1 MKDISLHDCCLTK
14 GAQLIQGGEMVT
26 EMSQMSQLKHF
37 CLVPSRN
44 TLQSLCAFWISPRPS
59 AEEPWSNLILFICE
73 TVSSWTTQH
82 PKVKLRDPF
91 PLRKYCVTE
100 RTVRE
105 HFHRL
110 TKIKKQNQKQT
121 NKKPNTLPSQYI
133 YLSVAKKGVKR
144 LLG

>member
-1 MKDISLHDCCLTK
+1 MSYSRCTTHSRR
-14 GAQLIQGGEMVT
+14 GNGNRNVT
-26 EMSQMSQLKHF
+26 ESQLKHF
-37 CLVPSRN
+37 CHVPSRD

-91 PLRKYCVTE
+91 PLHKYCVTE